1 MPLSNFARQVA
12 GLILLLSLVFPTSF
26 TAFKTVALVLPLGCL
41 LVGGGGVGRLD
52 KRLICAAMVF
62 SFIGL
67 GWSLYGTV
75 VGNLG
80 ALRVLNVMVV
90 YPVLFTILAM
100 LYRGDSHGLERLLV
114 FAGLLIVMIDLGF
127 VLGEIVLPG
136 NPLGAT
142 LRALYGDEAV
152 VDHGAGYLKFTLP
165 NVSSVIF
172 LLSFMLC
179 RIICQRINL
188 TGLVTFLGLVLVVL
202 LSGRRVIL
210 VTAIFGPVIA
220 YCMSWGAPGGRGSA
234 LFKVGLSVSGA
245 IFLAAFMYS
254 LWPEYIYERVSSI
267 FEFGAGA
274 SNLERTYQFV
284 ALMDGIYAHP
294 FWGAGAGAVAD
305 YIRSEEMPWAYE
317 LFYVALIFQYGL
329 LGFSIYAMG
338 VFLLMVFLAREV
350 RRKGRDSFEFYYLCG
365 LISFLLATAT
375 NPYLAKF
382 DYMWVLF
389 VPVAL
394 LNHRLIESV
403 DRNLAHGH

>member
-1 MPLSNFARQVA
+1 
-12 GLILLLSLVFPTSF
+12 LSLVFPTSF
-26 TAFKTVALVLPLGCL
+26 TAFKTVALLLPLGCL
-41 LVGGGGVGRLD
+41 LLGGGVVGKVDTRLFW
-52 KRLICAAMVF
+52 AAMVF

-67 GWSLYGTV
+67 GWSVYGKLM
-75 VGNLG
+75 GNLG
-80 ALRVLNVMVV
+80 ALRVLTVMVV

-100 LYRGDSHGLERLLV
+100 LYRGDSLGLERLLV
-114 FAGLLIVMIDLGF
+114 FAGLLIVLIDLAF
-127 VLGEIVLPG
+127 VVGEIVLPG
-136 NPLGAT
+136 NPLGAI

-152 VDHGAGYLKFTLP
+152 VDYGAGYLKFTLP

-179 RIICQRINL
+179 RVICQRISL
-188 TGLVTFLGLVLVVL
+188 TGLVTLLGLVLVVL

-210 VTAIFGPVIA
+210 VTAVFGPMMA
-220 YCMSWGAPGGRGSA
+220 YCMSWGAPGGRGLA
-234 LFKVGLSVSGA
+234 VFKVSLSIGA
-245 IFLAAFMYS
+245 AIVLAVFMYS
-254 LWPEYIYERVSSI
+254 LWPDYIYERVSSI

-274 SNLERTYQFV
+274 SNLERTYQFI

-338 VFLLMVFLAREV
+338 VLFLMVFLAREV

-403 DRNLAHGH
+403 DRNWFHGH